1 MTLLVTFLNIAIF
14 QGIVLG
20 FIILKSPIFKSKANK
35 YLAFGIFSLSISLL
49 NFVLDEGTGI
59 YNTYPLLRFIDI
71 IDSGTLFPIFI
82 FLYVVHQIDHPLKK
96 SRKKIWLFIPYLFSL
111 IHSILD
117 EDPINNALQIPSIIQ
132 LSSNII
138 EILIIFLFIPGI
150 IIYTYTFIKLSNN
163 TQEKKWL
170 TYLWLLT
177 FTLFGSWVL
186 ILLFGIFLDF
196 EFASIIMILT
206 LIAAFLMHWISYF
219 GIFKFRIAK
228 DQEEIRALLAKRK
241 LNHTRPV
248 IKKPEQSTT
257 DSVTKSESLT
267 KENSYFKKLESLCIN
282 DHIYRDSTLDREKVA
297 ELLDISPG
305 YVSRLVNSTT
315 GDNFST
321 YINRFR
327 VEEVK
332 KMMSDPEFEH
342 YNLLAIG
349 LECGFSSKTTF
360 YNSFKKHTGMTPS
373 AYKKTQK

>member
-1 MTLLVTFLNIAIF
+1 MTLLITFLNIAIF
-14 QGIVLG
+14 QGFVLG

-59 YNTYPLLRFIDI
+59 YNTYPFLRFIDI

-82 FLYVVHQIDHPLKK
+82 FLYVVHQIDHPIKK
-96 SRKKIWLFIPYLFSL
+96 SRKKIGLFIPYLFSL

-117 EDPINNALQIPSIIQ
+117 EDSITNALQIPSIIQ
-132 LSSNII
+132 LSGNII

-163 TQEKKWL
+163 AREKKWL

-186 ILLFGIFLDF
+186 ILLSGIFLDD
-196 EFASIIMILT
+196 EFAPIMMILT

-228 DQEEIRALLAKRK
+228 DQEEIRALIAKQK
-241 LNHTRPV
+241 LNHTNPV
-248 IKKPEQSTT
+248 INKPELSKT
-257 DSVTKSESLT
+257 DDVTKTESLT

-282 DHIYRDSTLDREKVA
+282 DQIYRDSNLDREKVA

-305 YVSRLVNSTT
+305 YVSRIVNSAT

-321 YINRFR
+321 FINRFR

-332 KMMSDPEFEH
+332 TIMSNPEFDN
-342 YNLLAIG
+342 YSLLAIG